1 MAKADI
7 EGHLPYANGQQTNRT
22 SNMSTQN
29 LHANVTLDM
38 RGLTCPAPLIGAKR
52 VVDDLKKEQILL
64 LISDCPGTKD
74 DLFAWAEQTRND
86 VLRTQAMPDGG
97 TGYYIKKGRGAER
110 EANVILDIRGVHCP
124 GPIVE
129 AKKLLNG
136 MSTGEILK
144 LVSNCPGIRSDIVG
158 WAGMTDVKIID
169 TVEAAAGE
177 YEFFLQKG

>member
-1 MAKADI
+1 
-7 EGHLPYANGQQTNRT
+7 
-22 SNMSTQN
+22 MSTQN
-29 LHANVTLDM
+29 LHPNVKLDL
-38 RGLTCPAPLIGAKR
+38 RGLTCPAPLLGAKR

-74 DLFAWAEQTRND
+74 DLFAWAEQTHND
-86 VLRTQAMPDGG
+86 VLKTEVMPDGG
-97 TGYYIKKGRGAER
+97 TGYYIMKGKGAEKK
-110 EANVILDIRGVHCP
+110 ANVILDIRGVLCP

-136 MSTGEILK
+136 MNSGEILK

-158 WAGMTDVKIID
+158 WASMTHVKIIS
-169 TVEAAAGE
+169 TVEVAAGE